1 MFLYPHVTITC
12 DCILLQPVLRVA
24 RRHMAAACHD
34 DQSRPHLAV
43 NYDFLTP
50 VDEGERERERE
61 RGPILEQERRVSTV
75 EKGAGLRYLCCLSY
89 GAQNLRSSG
98 VHEGS
103 INGAWTKKR
112 SH

>member
-1 MFLYPHVTITC
+1 
-12 DCILLQPVLRVA
+12 
-24 RRHMAAACHD
+24 MAAACHD
-34 DQSRPHLAV
+34 DQSRPRLEV

-61 RGPILEQERRVSTV
+61 RERVHILEQERRVSTV

-89 GAQNLRSSG
+89 GVQNLRSSG

-103 INGAWTKKR
+103 IDGAWTKKR
-112 SH
+112 SHYI